1 MNLIV
6 YEDDDKDYEILETC
20 INNLF
25 KKENIQYDLYRC
37 INTTDLFR
45 RISACDVLFL
55 DIELGELNGIEIGKE
70 IRKENLSCAI
80 IIVSSHS
87 KYLIDGYKIQANRY
101 LLKPLEQK
109 VFDVEMRNILYRYF
123 RMNYGFRDKKISLNR
138 VLYKDII
145 YIESIDHKTG
155 IHFTNGKIIYCTY
168 PLSYWKKIIP
178 NQLFAQPY
186 RCYLVNLMYIYDYTN
201 DEITLTNNEKIPV
214 SRFYKSLFFETYMKS
229 LHLLV

>member
-6 YEDDDKDYEILETC
+6 YEDDDKDYETLETC

-123 RMNYGFRDKKISLNR
+123 RMNYGFRDKK
-138 VLYKDII
+138 Y
-145 YIESIDHKTG
+145 H
-155 IHFTNGKIIYCTY
+155 
-168 PLSYWKKIIP
+168 
-178 NQLFAQPY
+178 
-186 RCYLVNLMYIYDYTN
+186 
-201 DEITLTNNEKIPV
+201 
-214 SRFYKSLFFETYMKS
+214 
-229 LHLLV
+229 